1 MGKGSSAP
9 AQPQSQT
16 VTQTNLPEYARPY
29 FENLLERSQAE
40 SYREYTPYEGER
52 IAGFTPEQE
61 AVRAEAMGMTTPGQ
75 FGPASNIA
83 QQAAM
88 QSLGTQYDPTRFSY
102 MGVQAPSLT
111 QYQMAPFERVQG
123 QQFGAPQMGTAR
135 TDFQPT
141 LDQFQIQAPQQYQ
154 APQMG
159 LAQTGFAPELR
170 DVQIQAPREFAAPTM
185 EAAQTGFSPAL
196 ERFQMTAPEAF
207 GAEQAQQ
214 YMSPYM
220 QEVLDVQKREAI
232 RDAERAQLGAN
243 LGAAR
248 QGTYGGARQLLAQ
261 TERERGLREQL
272 GDIQARGLE
281 AAFGQ
286 AQSQFER
293 DRAAQMAAQR
303 ENLQAA
309 LGVQELGTTTGLQAA
324 LANLNT
330 DQQARVQ
337 NQAAQLQTQGMTA
350 DQALRTALANQQ
362 ATLGVQEL
370 GTQTGLQASLA
381 NLSAAQQQ
389 NVQNLAAQ
397 LQTQGMNADQALRT
411 ALANQQAGLGVQE
424 LGTQAGLQTALANLS
439 SEQQANVQNLAAQLQ
454 TQGLNADQALRAAL
468 ANQQA
473 GLTTGQQNL
482 AALLGV
488 QELGTRTGMEAQL
501 ANQQAMLEAQRL
513 GEQSR
518 QFGSSLGLQGLGQ
531 AITGAGQLGQLGT
544 SQQAA
549 DLARLQAQAAASA
562 EPRSYQQQLLDMQ
575 YADFLRQR
583 DYPMEQL
590 GYFSNIL
597 RGLPVQ
603 MGSTATT
610 YAQPPSMA
618 QQLGGLGLAG
628 LGLYNMTR

>member
-9 AQPQSQT
+9 PQPQNQT

-40 SYREYTPYEGER
+40 SYRDYTPYEGQRLE
-52 IAGFTPEQE
+52 GFTPQQE
-61 AVRAEAMGMTTPGQ
+61 AIRAEAMGMTTPGQ
-75 FGPASNIA
+75 FAPASNIA

-88 QSLGTQYDPTRFSY
+88 QSLGTQYDPTRFNY
-102 MGVQAPSLT
+102 MGVQAPSLN
-111 QYQMAPFERVQG
+111 QYQMGPFERVQG
-123 QQFGAPQMGTAR
+123 QQFGAPQMGTATTGFQPDLSQYQMAAPTPYTAAQMGTAR
-135 TDFQPT
+135 TDFRPE
-141 LDQFQIQAPQQYQ
+141 LEQFQLGPAREYT

-159 LAQTGFAPELR
+159 LAQTGFAPNLR
-170 DVQIQAPREFAAPTM
+170 DVQIQAPGQYQAPTM

-196 ERFQMTAPEAF
+196 ERFQMTAPETF

-220 QEVLDVQKREAI
+220 QEVLDVQKREAV
-232 RDAERAQLGAN
+232 RDAEKAQLGAN

-272 GDIQARGLE
+272 GDIQSRGLE
-281 AAFGQ
+281 TAFGQ

-303 ENLQAA
+303 ENLQSA

-330 DQQARVQ
+330 DQQSRVQ
-337 NQAAQLQTQGMTA
+337 NQAAQLQTQGMSA

-370 GTQTGLQASLA
+370 GTQTGLQTSLA
-381 NLSAAQQQ
+381 NLSASQQQ

-424 LGTQAGLQTALANLS
+424 LGTQTGLQTALANLS

-454 TQGLNADQALRAAL
+454 TQGLNADQAIRAAL

-473 GLTTGQQNL
+473 S
-482 AALLGV
+482 LGV
-488 QELGTRTGMEAQL
+488 QELGT
-501 ANQQAMLEAQRL
+501 QA
-513 GEQSR
+513 
-518 QFGSSLGLQGLGQ
+518 GLQ
-531 AITGAGQLGQLGT
+531 
-544 SQQAA
+544 
-549 DLARLQAQAAASA
+549 
-562 EPRSYQQQLLDMQ
+562 PPLL
-575 YADFLRQR
+575 
-583 DYPMEQL
+583 
-590 GYFSNIL
+590 
-597 RGLPVQ
+597 
-603 MGSTATT
+603 T
-610 YAQPPSMA
+610 
-618 QQLGGLGLAG
+618 
-628 LGLYNMTR
+628 

>member
-1 MGKGSSAP
+1 
-9 AQPQSQT
+9 
-16 VTQTNLPEYARPY
+16 
-29 FENLLERSQAE
+29 
-40 SYREYTPYEGER
+40 
-52 IAGFTPEQE
+52 
-61 AVRAEAMGMTTPGQ
+61 
-75 FGPASNIA
+75 
-83 QQAAM
+83 
-88 QSLGTQYDPTRFSY
+88 
-102 MGVQAPSLT
+102 
-111 QYQMAPFERVQG
+111 
-123 QQFGAPQMGTAR
+123 
-135 TDFQPT
+135 
-141 LDQFQIQAPQQYQ
+141 
-154 APQMG
+154 
-159 LAQTGFAPELR
+159 
-170 DVQIQAPREFAAPTM
+170 
-185 EAAQTGFSPAL
+185 
-196 ERFQMTAPEAF
+196 
-207 GAEQAQQ
+207 
-214 YMSPYM
+214 M
-220 QEVLDVQKREAI
+220 QEVLDVQKREAV
-232 RDAERAQLGAN
+232 RDAEKAQLGAN

-272 GDIQARGLE
+272 GDIQSRGLE
-281 AAFGQ
+281 TAFGQ

-293 DRAAQMAAQR
+293 DRTAQMAAQR
-303 ENLQAA
+303 ENLQSA

-330 DQQARVQ
+330 DQQSRVQ
-337 NQAAQLQTQGMTA
+337 NQ
-350 DQALRTALANQQ
+350 
-362 ATLGVQEL
+362 
-370 GTQTGLQASLA
+370 
-381 NLSAAQQQ
+381 
-389 NVQNLAAQ
+389 AAQ

-424 LGTQAGLQTALANLS
+424 LGTQTGLQTALANLS

-454 TQGLNADQALRAAL
+454 TQGLNADQALRSAL

-473 GLTTGQQNL
+473 GLTTDQQNL
-482 AALLGV
+482 AARLGV

-513 GEQSR
+513 SEQSS

-549 DLARLQAQAAASA
+549 DLARLQAQAAAA
-562 EPRSYQQQLLDMQ
+562 GEPRAYQQQLLDMQ

-590 GYFSNIL
+590 GYFSNLL

-610 YAQPPSMA
+610 YAQPPSYA
-618 QQLGGLGLAG
+618 QQFGGLGLAG